1 MPPTPQCFTVSF
13 SPDAIATVSA
23 ELVQIHIYKI
33 DLQEVNRSIDLEI
46 PRVHVGEI

>member
-1 MPPTPQCFTVSF
+1 VPPTPQCFTVSF